1 MKARLQDGV
10 IEIIP
15 TNIKEKEF
23 LQRIVGM
30 RFDPVTAITTEEG
43 GIIMTDFIKL
53 RLFCQLVN
61 NGTEFDNVSIEQ

>member
-30 RFDPVTAITTEEG
+30 RFDPVTAIMAEDN
-43 GIIMTDFIKL
+43 GITMTDFKKL
-53 RLFCQLVN
+53 RLFCQLSN
-61 NGTEFDNVSIEQ
+61 NGTDFDNVSIEQ